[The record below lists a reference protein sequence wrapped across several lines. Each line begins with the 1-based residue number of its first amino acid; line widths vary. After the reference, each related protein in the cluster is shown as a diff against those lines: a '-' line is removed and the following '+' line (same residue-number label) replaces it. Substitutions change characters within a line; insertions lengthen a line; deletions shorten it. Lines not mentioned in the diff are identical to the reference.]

1 MTCRVAAVL
10 RKQPTLSSMVAGLTS
25 LERAIRA
32 PEFALACSR
41 TIEAMPLQERGAPL
55 ALNFRSILPADPVAQ
70 TEIKDTGALSEQAV
84 TIAAAS
90 LAMLVVAAIAVLMG
104 MA

>member
-1 MTCRVAAVL
+1 M
-10 RKQPTLSSMVAGLTS
+10 
-25 LERAIRA
+25 
-32 PEFALACSR
+32 
-41 TIEAMPLQERGAPL
+41 